1 MVATIGYITTSIDV
15 RCEFAVPFDPRTD
28 HALRAFLN
36 LILFL
41 FSHLLLTLL
50 LFILCPFCKLNRKS
64 SVVEF

>member
-1 MVATIGYITTSIDV
+1 MRRDVKLLYEVMAATIGYITTSIDV
-15 RCEFAVPFDPRTD
+15 RCEFAAPFDPRTV

-50 LFILCPFCKLNRKS
+50 LFILCSIL
-64 SVVEF
+64 

>member
-1 MVATIGYITTSIDV
+1 MRRDVKLLYEVMAATIGYITTSIDV
-15 RCEFAVPFDPRTD
+15 RCEFAAPFDPRTV

-50 LFILCPFCKLNRKS
+50 
-64 SVVEF
+64 